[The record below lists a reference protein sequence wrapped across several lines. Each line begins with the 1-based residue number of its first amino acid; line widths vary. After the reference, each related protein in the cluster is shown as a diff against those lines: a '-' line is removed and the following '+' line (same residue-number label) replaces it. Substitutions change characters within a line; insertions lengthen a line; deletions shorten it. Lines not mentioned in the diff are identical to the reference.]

1 MHFRFITSTPLT
13 IARGSGTY
21 TGITT
26 LAKFLRESGQTVD
39 LVTPGIKLPVHT
51 AERIVFNER
60 FRFQPADRNAV
71 TVGFDMDGYSLPR
84 TGFHIASIKGVIA
97 DEMRFERGL
106 THATMRIQAHYEKL
120 HVQRADLVIAPSQY
134 SAARIQELYGIST
147 QPRVV
152 PEPIDLAQWRRLLTE
167 NVSPPEEGKFIVLCV
182 CRFYPRKRLPVLLSA
197 ACRLRARIPGLEV
210 RLVGGGPET
219 ARLKAIA
226 REKRLDGSVT
236 WLGNVSQSELAR
248 EYNRC
253 HVFCM
258 ASVQE
263 SFGIV
268 FLEAMAAGK
277 PIVASRV
284 ASVPEVVKYG
294 VLVEPDSDEALAE
307 GIERL
312 YKDPALRA
320 ALVDESRCWVE
331 QFDGPLVAAQFMNVL
346 GS

>member
-26 LAKFLRESGQTVD
+26 LAKFLRESGHTVD
-39 LVTPGIKLPVHT
+39 LITPGIKLPVHT

-84 TGFHIASIKGVIA
+84 VGFHIASIKGVIA

-106 THATMRIQAHYEKL
+106 THATMRIQAHHEKL

-147 QPRVV
+147 KPRVV

-197 ACRLRARIPGLEV
+197 GCRLRARIPGLEV

-277 PIVASRV
+277 PIVASRA

-320 ALVDESRCWVE
+320 ALVDESRRWVE
-331 QFDGPLVAAQFMNVL
+331 QFDGPLVAAQFMNAL